1 MVPDPI
7 TILFVALAVGV
18 GLAFTYFGYSFVT
31 QLTSLVGGLGG
42 ALFGSFVA
50 RTLAPSVGV
59 APTNLLLVS
68 LLGALVGG
76 LIGSRVAH
84 STQRVAIVGMSVL
97 ATASVVY
104 SAGGLG
110 TLPLPTLDG
119 AVGPVVG
126 SILAAG
132 VVGVLVWK
140 FYIPFLAVVT
150 SLLGATILQ
159 RLAIHWSDVL
169 PVFHADVWTTLG
181 TNHLLWLLVVGSGIL
196 IQYRRY
202 RPVKSSVGLRRLSPS
217 RLR

>member
-1 MVPDPI
+1 MVLDPF
-7 TILFVALAVGV
+7 TILFVVLAVGV

-50 RTLAPSVGV
+50 RTLAPSFGV
-59 APTNLLLVS
+59 APPNLLLVS
-68 LLGALVGG
+68 LLGALIGG

-97 ATASVVY
+97 ATAEVVY
-104 SAGGLG
+104 SGGDLG
-110 TLPLPTLDG
+110 TLSIPTLDG

-132 VVGVLVWK
+132 VVGILVWK
-140 FYIPFLAVVT
+140 FYILFLVVVT

-169 PVFHADVWTTLG
+169 PVFHADVWMTIG
-181 TNHLLWLLVVGSGIL
+181 TNHLLWLLIVGSGIL
-196 IQYRRY
+196 IQYRRH
-202 RPVKSSVGLRRLSPS
+202 RQVKSYASLRRLSPI
-217 RLR
+217 